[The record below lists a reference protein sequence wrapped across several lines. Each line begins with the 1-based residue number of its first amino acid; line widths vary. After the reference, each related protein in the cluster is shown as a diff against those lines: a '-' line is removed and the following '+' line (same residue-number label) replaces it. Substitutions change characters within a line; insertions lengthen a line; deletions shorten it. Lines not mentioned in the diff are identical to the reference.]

1 MSEVTAQRDYYTQ
14 TAERYDEMHVADG
27 DEHYLALD
35 WLSDIIRQQG
45 VESVLDIGCG
55 TGRGILYLK
64 ERHPIRYVGVE
75 PVAALRAKGHEKGLS
90 ADELIDGDAL
100 NLALPDNSF
109 DLVCEFG
116 VLHHIKDHRRAV
128 AEMCRVAK
136 KGVFISDSNNFGQ
149 GSKVNRAVKQM
160 INAVGLWQL
169 FDLAMTRG
177 KGYHYSDGDG
187 VFYSYSVFNDVPVVR
202 AKFPTLRFMST
213 MPSSGPN
220 LYREAPHLAVLATR

>member
-1 MSEVTAQRDYYTQ
+1 MSEVAAQRDYYTK

-35 WLSDIIRQQG
+35 WLSDIIRQKRID
-45 VESVLDIGCG
+45 SVLDIGSG

-90 ADELIDGDAL
+90 RDELIDGDAL
-100 NLALPDNSF
+100 NLAHADGSF
-109 DLVCEFG
+109 DIVCEFG

-136 KGVFISDSNNFGQ
+136 RGVFISDSNNFGQ
-149 GSKVNRAVKQM
+149 GSA
-160 INAVGLWQL
+160 INSLGLWHF
-169 FDLAMTRG
+169 FDLAMTKG

-187 VFYSYSVFNDVPVVR
+187 VFYSYSVFNDVPVVQ

-213 MPSSGPN
+213 MASSGPN
-220 LYREAPHLAVLATR
+220 LYREAPHLAVFATR